1 MSLPAPRIPLAPGP
15 GVHPIYVRLLN
26 QLLVQR
32 GINLAAVHAEA
43 ELAPE
48 SIAGDHAL
56 PFDQVQRLI
65 IAALR
70 RSDCPWLGLELGA
83 RIQAHMHGIVGAAA
97 LSSGTLDAAL
107 RTVARFAALRFSATR
122 IELSRG
128 AVRTGLALIPLV
140 DAGDARRFVDDAL
153 LVVIDQFI
161 QLLTGG
167 RPDSLRYELPAGRVD
182 AAMHYAR
189 VLGGSIHCGR
199 CAHAGLSLANADIDR
214 QCLGADAQAHALA
227 THALERA
234 LAETGAT
241 SALKPRILAL
251 LATVPAPWP
260 TAHAL
265 ARQLH
270 LSPRTLHRRLAAEN
284 TSFRALVDVHRR
296 EQAQRLLR
304 DGIQPI
310 ERIAEL
316 LGYADPSNFGRSCR
330 RWFGCSPREFR
341 RRAGG
346 A

>member
-1 MSLPAPRIPLAPGP
+1 MSVPPRIPPAPGP
-15 GVHPIYVRLLN
+15 GVHPVYVRLLN
-26 QLLVQR
+26 QLLQQR
-32 GINLAAVHAEA
+32 GIAVSAVHAEA
-43 ELAPE
+43 GLAAE
-48 SIAGDHAL
+48 TIAADHAL

-70 RSDCPWLGLELGA
+70 HADCPWLGLELGA

-128 AVRTGLALIPLV
+128 AARTGLALVPLV

-161 QLLTGG
+161 RLLTGG
-167 RPDSLRYELPAGRVD
+167 RPDSLRYELPAGRADV
-182 AAMHYAR
+182 ATHYAR
-189 VLGGSIHCGR
+189 VLGRSIHCGR
-199 CAHAGLSLANADIDR
+199 SAHAGLSLANADIDR

-241 SALKPRILAL
+241 SALQPRILAL

-284 TSFRALVDVHRR
+284 TSFRALVDVHRQ

>member
-43 ELAPE
+43 GLAPE

-167 RPDSLRYELPAGRVD
+167 RPDSLRYELPAGRADV
-182 AAMHYAR
+182 ATHYAR
-189 VLGGSIHCGR
+189 VLGRSIHCGR
-199 CAHAGLSLANADIDR
+199 SAHAGLSLANADIDR

-241 SALKPRILAL
+241 SALQPRIFAL

-265 ARQLH
+265 ARQFH
-270 LSPRTLHRRLAAEN
+270 FSPRTLHRRLAAEN
-284 TSFRALVDVHRR
+284 TSFRALVDVHRQ